1 MEQIKWI
8 FDLYDINRD
17 GQIEMEEIEEI
28 LSAVQGLG
36 VEQEDPE
43 MLLTRFDEMDV
54 NKDGMLTETEFVEGC
69 LQDTALLKAIGL
81 VSWSL

>member
-81 VSWSL
+81 VS